1 MNRHTRRAAVAKNK
15 RLVASLEEISGTAEK
30 LQPFLGQINALQEQL
45 GHALGLLAQTR
56 ADNESLM
63 KALNDQQA
71 VYYRLFAQGMGVSLD
86 SVLSMVEA
94 IQAQLMEGNTDGIE
108 TTETPEPQAE
118 DHSGTR
124 T

>member
-15 RLVASLEEISGTAEK
+15 RLVASLAEISGTAEK

-45 GHALGLLAQTR
+45 EHALGLLAQTR

-63 KALNDQQA
+63 KALNVQQA

-86 SVLSMVEA
+86 SVLSMVVA

-108 TTETPEPQAE
+108 TTETPEPEPE